1 MIYANN
7 NAPLMSVFDAIG
19 INEKAIESLVPQM
32 SPQFQRPV
40 LSKIL
45 DKIEGGT
52 QKIKSNNRL
61 FRVYRQDNDYPYAT
75 VQSATLAGGL
85 YTLILNESDFS
96 AIAEGNAVYSSSTGT
111 MAKVVA
117 KQPGQLVLSFVSNPN
132 GSTSFSSSDFT
143 SSTQVMDGGDIGNI
157 NDRMSKETIFSL
169 PDEYKNIIGTMNASA
184 YLTFEDV
191 NTYGYLKNVN
201 GTQYYAL
208 QKEVQAIQR
217 LNQQYVRRQLGN
229 TPAVFDG
236 NEPVGASLL
245 NQILTMGG
253 FQTPLAPTQTF
264 TESDL
269 QNTIQSYTAQGGF
282 TTDEIL
288 VMAGPDYLAN
298 WQNALKGYLITAGNT
313 NTLGGQSV
321 QGINI
326 FEYGFQGLR
335 FKVVVDP
342 VLGNQRM
349 WGTTASNG
357 RSARSNSAIWMNTGT
372 VKTEQGV
379 NMPFAMSYYFG
390 NNADIQRWIV
400 PGSMDEKGNPVKQG
414 ANGKKGCMIE
424 FTWDKQDQITNP
436 RAAMYHGA

>member
-229 TPAVFDG
+229 TP
-236 NEPVGASLL
+236 
-245 NQILTMGG
+245 
-253 FQTPLAPTQTF
+253 
-264 TESDL
+264 
-269 QNTIQSYTAQGGF
+269 
-282 TTDEIL
+282 
-288 VMAGPDYLAN
+288 
-298 WQNALKGYLITAGNT
+298 
-313 NTLGGQSV
+313 SV
-321 QGINI
+321 
-326 FEYGFQGLR
+326 
-335 FKVVVDP
+335 
-342 VLGNQRM
+342 
-349 WGTTASNG
+349 S
-357 RSARSNSAIWMNTGT
+357 
-372 VKTEQGV
+372 
-379 NMPFAMSYYFG
+379 
-390 NNADIQRWIV
+390 
-400 PGSMDEKGNPVKQG
+400 
-414 ANGKKGCMIE
+414 
-424 FTWDKQDQITNP
+424 
-436 RAAMYHGA
+436 

>member
-117 KQPGQLVLSFVSNPN
+117 KQPGQLVLSLVINPN

-269 QNTIQSYTAQGGF
+269 QNKIQAYTAQGGF

-298 WQNALKGYLITAGNT
+298 WQNALKGY
-313 NTLGGQSV
+313 
-321 QGINI
+321 
-326 FEYGFQGLR
+326 
-335 FKVVVDP
+335 
-342 VLGNQRM
+342 
-349 WGTTASNG
+349 
-357 RSARSNSAIWMNTGT
+357 
-372 VKTEQGV
+372 
-379 NMPFAMSYYFG
+379 
-390 NNADIQRWIV
+390 
-400 PGSMDEKGNPVKQG
+400 
-414 ANGKKGCMIE
+414 
-424 FTWDKQDQITNP
+424 
-436 RAAMYHGA
+436 